1 LPSFKTPD
9 AIWYYCDIRSG
20 PCRLFKECHKITSCE
35 LAIVGLG
42 AVGSAA
48 LLAASRQGI
57 DALGIDRY
65 APPHNFGS
73 THGESRIVRAAIG
86 EGASYTP
93 LALRS
98 FALWDRLAE
107 ETGVELV
114 RRCGAVVLGEF
125 VPGESH
131 AEKDFYKTTTEAA
144 VAHGIPHEI
153 LTAEMVRER
162 FPAFGAF
169 NEGEAY
175 FEPGAGL
182 AFPERV
188 VAQQINL
195 ATKLGGRVA
204 LNTSV
209 HKVFQNEG
217 GVRIK
222 CANGEI
228 AARRAI
234 ICAGPWMRS
243 FLPPAW
249 ASSLEVT
256 RQTVH
261 WFDVVRDKPAHDPSR
276 MPVFI
281 WRNIYGFPMV
291 GGADAG
297 IKIAGEDMSAFVD
310 PDDAPRNISTVDV
323 DAIEAKIRSRFP
335 QCGRHLRGEVCLYT
349 KAPYSDFRVGRHPNM
364 DDVTIASA
372 CSGHGF
378 KHSAALG
385 EALVKDPSS
394 LVAWDWPAPA

>member
-1 LPSFKTPD
+1 M
-9 AIWYYCDIRSG
+9 
-20 PCRLFKECHKITSCE
+20 RLFWQKERCQMTSCE

-42 AVGSAA
+42 AVGGAA
-48 LLAASRQGI
+48 LLAASREGI
-57 DALGIDRY
+57 DVLGIDRY
-65 APPHNFGS
+65 TPPHAFGS

-86 EGASYTP
+86 EGVAYTP

-98 FALWDRLAE
+98 FALWDQLAE

-114 RRCGAVVLGEF
+114 RRCGAIVLGEF
-125 VPGESH
+125 EPGESH
-131 AEKDFYKTTTEAA
+131 AEEDFFKTTTDAA
-144 VAHGIPHEI
+144 IAHGIPHEI
-153 LTAEMVRER
+153 LTAQQVRER
-162 FPAFGAF
+162 FPAFGTF

-188 VAQQINL
+188 VAQQIRR
-195 ATKLGGRVA
+195 ARELGARVV
-204 LNTSV
+204 LDTSV
-209 HKVFQNEG
+209 RKVLQNGSE
-217 GVRIK
+217 VRIT
-222 CANGEI
+222 CADGEI
-228 AARRAI
+228 TAKRAI

-261 WFDVVRDKPAHDPSR
+261 WFDVVRDRPAHDPSR

-281 WRNIYGFPMV
+281 WKNIYGFPLI
-291 GGADAG
+291 GGPDAG

-310 PDDAPRNISTVDV
+310 PDDVPRTISAMDV
-323 DAIEAKIRSRFP
+323 FAIEAKVRSRFP

-349 KAPYSDFRVGRHPNM
+349 KAPHSDFRVARHPDM
-364 DDVTIASA
+364 DDVTIVSA

-385 EALVKDPSS
+385 EALVNDPQS
-394 LVAWDWPAPA
+394 LIAWDWPAPP